1 MRSTRVSHNCLVS
14 LIFHFHGFIGVVIAR
29 GEGAQIAEKG
39 DEAEAEKDIVEETGE
54 AGVMT
59 NTRSVHLSEEEVIAG
74 NGKEEVEEIVAP
86 VQVHSNSQGLL
97 LQARNRPFGSFWNL
111 VNNIY

>member
-1 MRSTRVSHNCLVS
+1 MTDTEIEIEMAIV
-14 LIFHFHGFIGVVIAR
+14 GGVVIAR

-59 NTRSVHLSEEEVIAG
+59 NTRSVHLLEEEVIAG

-86 VQVHSNSQGLL
+86 VQVHSNSQD
-97 LQARNRPFGSFWNL
+97 
-111 VNNIY
+111 